1 MKKGDKVPQIKFRVR
16 ELGEWIDTNS
26 DTYFRNKRVILF
38 SLPGAFTPTCSLQ
51 QLPGFEKLHNVFK
64 EHKVDDVYCL
74 SVNDSFVMNAWA
86 QNQKLENVKVIPD
99 GNGEFTDAMDMLVEK
114 RDRCFGMRS
123 WRYAA
128 IVENCEIIEH
138 DCLIEDFCHISPG
151 CSLGGETVIHELSW
165 IGIGSSV
172 KHGINIGKRVT
183 IGAGSVVIKDIPSEC
198 TAYGVPCEI
207 A

>member
-86 QNQKLENVKVIPD
+86 QDQKLENVKVIPD
-99 GNGEFTDAMDMLVEK
+99 GNGQFTQEMGMLCQK
-114 RDRCFGMRS
+114 RDKCFGERS
-123 WRYAA
+123 WRYAM
-128 IVENCEIIEH
+128 IVNDGVIEQMFVEPGKTDDTPEDPYGESSPENV
-138 DCLIEDFCHISPG
+138 LKYLQSFKG
-151 CSLGGETVIHELSW
+151 
-165 IGIGSSV
+165 
-172 KHGINIGKRVT
+172 
-183 IGAGSVVIKDIPSEC
+183 
-198 TAYGVPCEI
+198 
-207 A
+207 

>member
-86 QNQKLENVKVIPD
+86 EKEHIVNCKMIPD
-99 GNGEFTDAMDMLVEK
+99 GTGEFSRLMGMLVNK
-114 RDRCFGMRS
+114 NDKGFGQRS
-123 WRYAA
+123 WRYSMVINDG
-128 IVENCEIIEH
+128 IVEALFEEPGKCDNLTSDPYGES
-138 DCLIEDFCHISPG
+138 SPE
-151 CSLGGETVIHELSW
+151 SMLKYLT
-165 IGIGSSV
+165 
-172 KHGINIGKRVT
+172 N
-183 IGAGSVVIKDIPSEC
+183 
-198 TAYGVPCEI
+198 
-207 A
+207 